1 MEKNS
6 LQERLLDMQIK
17 RDMVRDKMN
26 HLELKCNPTS
36 KTKLTQR
43 DLESILGDLDSEIM
57 RVRL

>member
-1 MEKNS
+1 
-6 LQERLLDMQIK
+6 MQIK